1 MLNVF
6 NLLEWRFDLLI
17 LAQSRQSGAFVNPRM
32 ATPDQ
37 GFIES
42 GNETQAQR
50 QGVSSPPYAD
60 EKGGDFALLDRSMFG
75 KGR

>member
-1 MLNVF
+1 VLNVF

-17 LAQSRQSGAFVNPRM
+17 PAQSRQSGAFVNPVN
-32 ATPDQ
+32 PHQ

-50 QGVSSPPYAD
+50 QGVTELGIAP
-60 EKGGDFALLDRSMFG
+60 
-75 KGR
+75 